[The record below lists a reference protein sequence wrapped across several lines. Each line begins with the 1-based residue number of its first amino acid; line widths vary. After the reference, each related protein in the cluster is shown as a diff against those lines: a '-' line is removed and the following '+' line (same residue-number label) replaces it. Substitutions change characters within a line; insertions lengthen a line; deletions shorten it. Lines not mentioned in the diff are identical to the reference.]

1 MIAAF
6 QSSFRCSFVNK
17 MAGETRN
24 PDRSNTETYGPAR
37 DACQPMRTRDFTGSS
52 LCHKITFVNELGI

>member
-1 MIAAF
+1 
-6 QSSFRCSFVNK
+6 
-17 MAGETRN
+17 MADETRN
-24 PDRSNTETYGPAR
+24 PDRSNTETYGLAR